1 VLARQQHPY
10 DASERLLLAATNALT
25 NGGKVYQIRH
35 RRLELKKARLRDKIG
50 PDFSFSAGHGY
61 FKGHLARLLM
71 KTIVFKDKA
80 VALIERMA
88 NSIILEHFD
97 QPQTFEGN
105 NRVKQ
110 LFALL

>member
-1 VLARQQHPY
+1 
-10 DASERLLLAATNALT
+10 
-25 NGGKVYQIRH
+25 
-35 RRLELKKARLRDKIG
+35 
-50 PDFSFSAGHGY
+50 
-61 FKGHLARLLM
+61 M

-88 NSIILEHFD
+88 NSIILEYFD

-110 LFALL
+110 LFALR